1 MTPAPCAVSPPPQ
14 SAPPLSGVGSGT
26 WFVVYVLGE
35 VWSLFFFFSSLS
47 YSFNANSHT

>member
-35 VWSLFFFFSSLS
+35 SGVFFLVLCLTLLMQVLTP
-47 YSFNANSHT
+47 NH